1 MLQTVASNV
10 EIYPIDERLSEQTI
24 LKSSN
29 LTEIVESLSKVLFKL
44 EAMKEAEV
52 DQLLKLHLE
61 SFPKD
66 GIDLYSLMD
75 FYEKSLLEFAL
86 KEARG
91 NQTRAAKL
99 LNIQL
104 STLNKKIKRHKIKFD
119 RKTEKAGRFRNL
131 PAFFPL

>member
-1 MLQTVASNV
+1 MLQTASDDI
-10 EIYPIDERLSEQTI
+10 EIYPINERLSEQTI

-29 LTEIVESLSKVLFKL
+29 LTEIVESLSNILFKL
-44 EAMKEAEV
+44 ELMKEAEV
-52 DQLLKLHLE
+52 DQLLKLHVE

-75 FYEKSLLEFAL
+75 LYEKTLIEFAL
-86 KEARG
+86 KEAKG

-104 STLNKKIKRHKIKFD
+104 STLNKKIKRHKI
-119 RKTEKAGRFRNL
+119 L
-131 PAFFPL
+131 V

>member
-1 MLQTVASNV
+1 MLQTAASSID
-10 EIYPIDERLSEQTI
+10 IYPINERLSEQTI

-29 LTEIVESLSKVLFKL
+29 LTEIVESLSNILCKL

-52 DQLLKLHLE
+52 DQLLKLHVE

-75 FYEKSLLEFAL
+75 LYEKTLIEFAL
-86 KEARG
+86 KESKG
-91 NQTRAAKL
+91 SQTRAARL

-104 STLNKKIKRHKIKFD
+104 STLNKKIKRHKIII
-119 RKTEKAGRFRNL
+119 
-131 PAFFPL
+131 